1 MYAPEVIDRA
11 MALVSTKQ
19 KWTLKRHTLAQCQGA
34 IAHFQT
40 LRHEETGELVRPL
53 TQEEARFITN
63 ERKVCGLDFH
73 YYSSRYAKIV
83 NWEKHEVLF
92 TPNVAQRIVLSI
104 WADLEAQG
112 RAIMMQQLK
121 ARQLGVTTLT
131 EIAVAHRVQFRAR
144 VNAVVA
150 SADPKKS
157 VKMANMI
164 RFCWEQ
170 QPWWLLPQTTKIEHG
185 MPVEFGEINS
195 TILIQAGNQF
205 NGVARGQTPNVVH
218 LSELCEWENADL
230 LVDAALLKAIHE
242 TPDVFVILESTA
254 LGRGNWWHDTWK
266 QVKEDFPLGRSR
278 LCPIFLPWFV
288 GVDIYPTE
296 TDLRMRPIPAD
307 WIPSDLTIRH
317 AERAREYVIHNPLLL
332 THLAKGDTSWR
343 MPRAQM
349 WYYEIERD
357 SAIKKKQLNLFLS
370 EMPADDQEAFQST
383 NISAFDVET
392 ILVHKENTRIPYAVY
407 AITGSGIPEDLVADR
422 RYTDLSKP
430 PINIRV
436 ADLLPRCQEVYQL
449 VPLQFQGYSGIAAGL
464 KLFVWEPPQ
473 VNKTFG
479 MGVDTSDG
487 VGQDWSVMEGLK
499 KAFPEGPDTQCF
511 EFASSYIKAMQ
522 LWPMVLAVGTY
533 YSTFQNKQGKRVQIR
548 LAIECRGNGES
559 VQFEL
564 QKRGWL
570 NFHPWKKRDNKVPTT
585 NAQVYKIGV
594 FTSSWYRP
602 MMLDRLLTMLEDV
615 SLIVYSPFFVDEM
628 EALEK
633 DEHKQSMKAV
643 FGEHDD
649 RLMALGFILDSLHVD
664 DRPYGKNAYASAHR
678 YQSVQL
684 PEAPVQY
691 AVYQPGPQELD
702 LPGRLAQLSS
712 RIPRSGGL
720 VRLVNPNMP
729 GKFK

>member
-1 MYAPEVIDRA
+1 MYAASVTDRA
-11 MALVSTKQ
+11 MELVSRKQ
-19 KWTLKRHTLAQCQGA
+19 KWTLKRHTPVQTQGA
-34 IAHFQT
+34 MAHFDSI
-40 LRHEETGELVRPL
+40 RNEETGELKRPL
-53 TQEEARFITN
+53 TPEETRFIQN
-63 ERKVCGLDFH
+63 ERRVCALDFH
-73 YYSSRYAKIV
+73 YHSSRYSKII
-83 NWEKHEVLF
+83 NWEKKDVLF
-92 TPNVAQRIVLSI
+92 SPNVAQQMVLDI
-104 WADLEAQG
+104 WADLEAQS

-131 EIAVAHRVQFRAR
+131 ELAVAHRVQFWPR

-170 QPWWLLPQTTKIEHG
+170 QPWWLLPKTTKIEHG
-185 MPVEFGEINS
+185 MPVEFGELNS

-205 NGVARGQTPNVVH
+205 NGVARGQTPNVCH
-218 LSELCEWENADL
+218 LSELCEWEDADL

-296 TDLRMRPIPAD
+296 TDLRMRPIPPD
-307 WIPSDLTIRH
+307 WIPADLTIRH
-317 AERAREYVIHNPLLL
+317 AERAREYVISNPLLFK
-332 THLAKGDTSWR
+332 HLAKGDKNWR

-383 NISAFDVET
+383 NISAFEVET
-392 ILVHKENTRIPYAVY
+392 ILVHRENVRTPYAVY

-436 ADLLPRCQEVYQL
+436 ADLLPNCQEVFQL
-449 VPLQFQGYSGIAAGL
+449 IPLQFQGYSGTAAGL
-464 KLFVWEPPQ
+464 KLFIWEPPRA
-473 VNKTFG
+473 NATYG
-479 MGVDTSDG
+479 AGIDTSDG
-487 VGQDWSVMEGLK
+487 VGQDWSVMEGIRK
-499 KAFPEGPDTQCF
+499 EFPQGPDTQTF

-533 YSTFQNKQGKRVQIR
+533 YSTFQIKNGKRVQIR

-564 QKRGWL
+564 QKRGWV

-615 SLIVYSPFFVDEM
+615 SLLVYSPFFVDEM

-664 DRPYGKNAYASAHR
+664 DRPYGRSAYAAAHR
-678 YQSVQL
+678 YRGVNL
-684 PEAPVQY
+684 PTPPPQY
-691 AVYQPGPQELD
+691 ATYQPGLQERD
-702 LPGRLAQLSS
+702 VPGRLVQIAN
-712 RIPRSGGL
+712 RMPRSGGL
-720 VRLVNPNMP
+720 ARLVNPHMP
-729 GKFK
+729 RRYR